1 MRAAVIANAS
11 AGRQTAQQK
20 ILTALCDR
28 WQGVELYGVAGYGGE
43 LLPKTLPEPAP
54 GTYLGR
60 FSEAMTAL
68 LAEKPDLLISIG
80 GDGTSAYAAD
90 WLLRSGIS
98 LPIFGFGAGTA
109 NVGPIVTEHDPENMP
124 APDSLQVVTMGA
136 IEALDSQGNHI
147 AYGFNDLVIGNTL
160 LGSVDGKTVTL
171 DAYAMASE
179 GAKRTCSCLETI
191 AGPEFK
197 ARKNGN
203 LLSTAFPK
211 IGQVVAAPI
220 EKEQESF
227 YGRAVTGALCFTPG
241 SPHRAAV
248 YLSNVPIVCC
258 EEAPYAYEE
267 WLLGGQLL
275 LMEGDTLQLEGLA
288 PTVCAVADGNPYLL
302 PDGSV
307 TLRYVPNLLKVL
319 TRR

>member
-43 LLPKTLPEPAP
+43 WLPKTLPEPAP

-60 FSEAMTAL
+60 FSEAMTSL
-68 LAEKPDLLISIG
+68 LAEKPDLLVSIG

-90 WLLRSGIS
+90 WLLRNGIS

-109 NVGPIVTEHDPENMP
+109 NVGPIVTEHDPEDMP
-124 APDSLQVVTMGA
+124 APDCLQVVTMGA
-136 IEALDSQGNHI
+136 IEALDGNGNHI
-147 AYGFNDLVIGNTL
+147 AYGFNDLVLGNTL
-160 LGSVDGKTVTL
+160 LGSVDGQTVTL

-179 GAKRTCSCLETI
+179 GAKRTCRCLETI

-197 ARKNGN
+197 AQKNGN
-203 LLSTAFPK
+203 PLPAAFPK
-211 IGQVVAAPI
+211 IGQLVASAI

-227 YGRAVTGALCFTPG
+227 YGRAVTGLLCFTPG

-248 YLSNVPIVCC
+248 YLSSVPIVTC
-258 EEAPYAYEE
+258 EEAPYGYEE
-267 WLLGGQLL
+267 WMVGAQILLQ
-275 LMEGDTLQLEGLA
+275 EGDTLHLEGLA

>member
-11 AGRQTAQQK
+11 AGRQTAQRE
-20 ILTALCDR
+20 ILKTLCER
-28 WQGVELYGVAGYGGE
+28 WSGVALYGVAGYGGE
-43 LLPKTLPEPAP
+43 LLPETLPEPAP

-60 FSEAMTAL
+60 FSEAMTSL
-68 LAEKPDLLISIG
+68 LAKEPDLLISIG

-90 WLLRSGIS
+90 WLLRNGIR

-109 NVGPIVTEHDPENMP
+109 NVGPIVTEHDPADLPE
-124 APDSLQVVTMGA
+124 PDDLEVVTMGA
-136 IEALDSQGNHI
+136 IEALDAGGNHI
-147 AYGFNDLVIGNTL
+147 AYGFNDLVLGNTL
-160 LGSVDGKTVTL
+160 LGSVDGQTVTL

-179 GAKRTCSCLETI
+179 GAKRTCGCLETI
-191 AGPEFK
+191 AGPTFTV
-197 ARKNGN
+197 RKNGSE
-203 LLSTAFPK
+203 LPTRFAK
-211 IGQVVAAPI
+211 IGQLVASTI

-227 YGRAVTGALCFTPG
+227 YGRAVTGLLCFTPG

-248 YLSNVPIVCC
+248 YLSTVPIISCVESPEGFEDWMCG
-258 EEAPYAYEE
+258 A
-267 WLLGGQLL
+267 QLL
-275 LMEGDTLQLEGLA
+275 LQEGDTLQVEGLA

-302 PDGSV
+302 PGGSV